1 MGFWG
6 KAPLHGEREQSSMVT
21 DQPAISVIMPAYN
34 AENYLKEAVESV
46 FGQTWK
52 DWELIVVDD
61 GSTDSTRKILA
72 AYEDRRFIVI
82 HQSNRGEA
90 EARNTGLRRARGE
103 FVCFLDADDVFLPNA
118 LADRTSYLRA
128 HPNFGALVADGKFCD
143 PSGTELRLVSS
154 IQSEEY
160 VGRILEP
167 LILDPS
173 VVRVPSG
180 ITVRRDLIRQHNLWF
195 DPEVGYG
202 TDWDFWT
209 QLARF
214 TEFGF
219 LPTPTFRYRIHGAN
233 MTTTQPAR
241 QRDWLLGRMK
251 TFNAPWFGELSE
263 ATRFKF
269 LQMLVLRA
277 PEDLALQQTVLNS
290 PQASKLPR
298 PRQARL
304 WSNAASRYLSL
315 GIHRSFAIECL
326 QRASSLAPF
335 DLRSRFLSGVVRLG
349 GPWAELSAKFW
360 LKLVSTLGQL
370 LSLGRRSARPVP
382 AELSS
387 GVNRS

>member
-1 MGFWG
+1 MQRG
-6 KAPLHGEREQSSMVT
+6 QSST
-21 DQPAISVIMPAYN
+21 LTEQPAISVVIPAFN

-46 FGQTWK
+46 FGQTLE
-52 DWELIVVDD
+52 DWELIAVDD
-61 GSTDSTRKILA
+61 GSTDSTGEILA
-72 AYEDRRFIVI
+72 AYKDRRFIVVQ
-82 HQSNRGEA
+82 QSNRGEA

-118 LADRTSYLRA
+118 LAERISFLRA

-143 PSGTELRLVSS
+143 PSGVELHLVSS
-154 IQSEEY
+154 IQSTEY

-180 ITVRRDLIRQHNLWF
+180 ITVRRDLIRQHDLWF

-219 LPTPTFRYRIHGAN
+219 LPAPTFKYRIHGAN
-233 MTTTQPAR
+233 MTTTRPAR
-241 QRDWLLGRMK
+241 ERDWLLGRMK

-263 ATRFKF
+263 VTRFKF
-269 LQMLVLRA
+269 LQMLVLKA
-277 PEDLALQQTVLNS
+277 PGDPALQRMVLNS
-290 PQASKLPR
+290 PQAGNLPR
-298 PRQARL
+298 PWQARL

-335 DLRSRFLSGVVRLG
+335 DLRSRFLSGVAGIG
-349 GPWAELSAKFW
+349 GPWAELSAKVW
-360 LKLVSTLGQL
+360 VKLVGARRQL
-370 LSLGRRSARPVP
+370 LSLGRRPAREIPP
-382 AELSS
+382 ELSS
-387 GVNRS
+387 GLSRS